1 MSALVTAFLIVS
13 ASSQAQSATP
23 PAAPAAPAAPAVATA
38 PEKKICRKEQEIGS
52 IMPKRTCRTQAE
64 WNAHPPRHRSRHR
77 YAASGLPLAAL
88 VLTPLTSEFR
98 GGIWPPRNLRSCLRS
113 QLHLGAT

>member
-23 PAAPAAPAAPAVATA
+23 PAAPAATAAPAVATA

-64 WNAHPPRHRSRHR
+64 WDAIDRATEADTDTQLRDYRSRHS
-77 YAASGLPLAAL
+77 Y
-88 VLTPLTSEFR
+88 
-98 GGIWPPRNLRSCLRS
+98 
-113 QLHLGAT
+113 

>member
-52 IMPKRTCRTQAE
+52 IMPKRTGRTQSE
-64 WNAHPPRHRSRHR
+64 WDAIDRATEADTDTQLRDYRSRHS
-77 YAASGLPLAAL
+77 Y
-88 VLTPLTSEFR
+88 
-98 GGIWPPRNLRSCLRS
+98 
-113 QLHLGAT
+113 

>member
-38 PEKKICRKEQEIGS
+38 PEQKICRKEQEIGS

-64 WNAHPPRHRSRHR
+64 WDAIDRATEADTDTQLRDYRSRHS
-77 YAASGLPLAAL
+77 Y
-88 VLTPLTSEFR
+88 
-98 GGIWPPRNLRSCLRS
+98 
-113 QLHLGAT
+113 